1 MGKIN
6 EPRLHEMQDIIR
18 NGLMSIHKTLM
29 DTRRSLDQTEA
40 RVNVMMDDFQ
50 KIIDNGRENGP
61 KAETDRN
68 QNED

>member
-1 MGKIN
+1 MGEIN

-29 DTRRSLDQTEA
+29 DTRRSLDQTET
-40 RVNVMMDDFQ
+40 RVNIMMDDFQ
-50 KIIDNGRENGP
+50 KIIDKGRENGP
-61 KAETDRN
+61 ATEADRN

>member
-1 MGKIN
+1 MGEIN

-29 DTRRSLDQTEA
+29 DTRRSLDQTET
-40 RVNVMMDDFQ
+40 RVNIMMDDFQ
-50 KIIDNGRENGP
+50 KIIDKGRENGS

>member
-6 EPRLHEMQDIIR
+6 EQRLHEMQDIIR

-29 DTRRSLDQTEA
+29 DTRRSLDQTET

-50 KIIDNGRENGP
+50 KIIDKGRENGP
-61 KAETDRN
+61 ATEADRN